1 MLTVNRRASTPAE
14 VAGWV
19 DEILAGSGSPRVVLI
34 DDADRLAGP
43 SFERLAAVHDDL
55 VAFVIA
61 ARPDGLRSVSH
72 WSRPLQQS
80 RTGVLLRPTALDGDL
95 LRVQLGT
102 RLPRFD
108 AGRGFLVNDGELV
121 PVMIATPGR

>member
-1 MLTVNRRASTPAE
+1 MLTVNRRASTPVE

-19 DEILAGSGSPRVVLI
+19 DEIIAGQGARVVLI
-34 DDADRLAGP
+34 DDADRFGGP

-61 ARPDGLRSVSH
+61 ARPDGLRSISH
-72 WSRPLQQS
+72 WTRPLQQS
-80 RTGVLLRPTALDGDL
+80 RTGVLLRPTTLDGDL
-95 LRVQLGT
+95 LRVQLAT

-108 AGRGFLVNDGELV
+108 AGRGYLVNDGELV